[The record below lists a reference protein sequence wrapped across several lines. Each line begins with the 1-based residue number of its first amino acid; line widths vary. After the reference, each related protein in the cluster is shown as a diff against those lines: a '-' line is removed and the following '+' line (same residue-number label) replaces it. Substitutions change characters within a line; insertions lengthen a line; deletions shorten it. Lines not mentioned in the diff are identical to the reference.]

1 MSSAKKRISV
11 LVATLVMMIVLCVGA
26 TTVLAAT
33 PAGAITSVSNTSSG
47 VKISW
52 KKDSSKS
59 GYYIYRKSTSSSTWS
74 KIKTVKG
81 GKNSTWTD
89 TGAANGKKYDYKT
102 CAYKGSK
109 KYTNSVKKTIYRLKT
124 PSVYSLS
131 YSGDNIRIKSTSNSA
146 AGLSLIHI

>member
-59 GYYIYRKSTSSSTWS
+59 GYYIYRKSTSSLAR
-74 KIKTVKG
+74 KR
-81 GKNSTWTD
+81 NSIPFLEVCQRVEKD
-89 TGAANGKKYDYKT
+89 K
-102 CAYKGSK
+102 
-109 KYTNSVKKTIYRLKT
+109 
-124 PSVYSLS
+124 
-131 YSGDNIRIKSTSNSA
+131 
-146 AGLSLIHI
+146 